1 MPATRATSRKVAE
14 TEQLRDRCAVPS
26 CQIGS
31 RLTHYG
37 LAARPA
43 APPSML
49 NSPKVIALREN
60 LAHISAISTTSRQK
74 AGEKEL
80 RELVCSVV
88 DELKAA
94 GWPPE
99 RSIIAIK
106 EIAQE
111 VGLTQ
116 SQGVLVRDRDLT
128 PRDALLATLVRWT
141 IECYYDT
148 SRVA

>member
-1 MPATRATSRKVAE
+1 
-14 TEQLRDRCAVPS
+14 
-26 CQIGS
+26 
-31 RLTHYG
+31 
-37 LAARPA
+37 
-43 APPSML
+43 ML
-49 NSPKVIALREN
+49 SNPRVLALRES
-60 LAHISAISTTSRQK
+60 LARANTLLSASAYKPIDK
-74 AGEKEL
+74 AL
-80 RELVCSVV
+80 RDEVCSVV

-99 RSIIAIK
+99 RAIIAIK

-111 VGLTQ
+111 AGLTQ

-128 PRDALLATLVRWT
+128 PRDALLAQVVRWT

>member
-1 MPATRATSRKVAE
+1 MLNNPKVLALRDSLVRATKTV
-14 TEQLRDRCAVPS
+14 
-26 CQIGS
+26 
-31 RLTHYG
+31 
-37 LAARPA
+37 
-43 APPSML
+43 
-49 NSPKVIALREN
+49 
-60 LAHISAISTTSRQK
+60 STSLYR
-74 AGEKEL
+74 ASDKEL
-80 RELVCSVV
+80 RDEVCAVV

-111 VGLTQ
+111 AGLTQ
-116 SQGVLVRDRDLT
+116 SQGVLVRDCDLA
-128 PRDALLATLVRWT
+128 PRDALLAKVVRWT